1 MRMNTSGINGSNLFG
16 TDANYEKYKQLQ
28 QFKKDYRQGKL
39 AASILKSESSEE
51 QTETEKYTNDLYQA
65 CLKLNSR
72 GKESLL
78 RSKDAETTEK
88 LETAV
93 NNFVE
98 SYNALVKAGVGKDE
112 DGETV
117 VDRNIAYMMEQTGRF
132 EESLAKVGITIGEE
146 TGLLTLDKEKLAE
159 ADLDSLRKVF
169 LGNSSLAGRTQQS
182 ILQIS
187 IANHGVST
195 DTTGTYGKSGKYM
208 TGNHGY
214 SSYDRKN

>member
-39 AASILKSESSEE
+39 DASILKGASSEE

-65 CLKLNSR
+65 CMKLNSR

-78 RSKDAETTEK
+78 RSKDSETTEK
-88 LETAV
+88 LGETV
-93 NNFVE
+93 SSFVE
-98 SYNALVKAGVGKDE
+98 SYNSLVKAGIGEDE
-112 DGETV
+112 DGETS
-117 VDRNIAYMMEQTGRF
+117 VDRNILYMMSQTGRY
-132 EESLAKVGITIGEE
+132 EEVLAGVGITIGEE
-146 TGLLTLDKEKLAE
+146 DGLLSLDKKKLAE
-159 ADLDSLRKVF
+159 ADLDSLRRVF
-169 LGNSSLAGRTQQS
+169 LGNSSFIGRTQQS

-195 DTTGTYGKSGKYM
+195 DTTGTYGSSGKY
-208 TGNHGY
+208 TASNHGY

>member
-1 MRMNTSGINGSNLFG
+1 MRTNASGINGSSLFG

-39 AASILKSESSEE
+39 TASILQGASSEE

-65 CLKLNSR
+65 CMKLNSR
-72 GKESLL
+72 GKDSLL
-78 RSKDAETTEK
+78 RSKDSETAGK
-88 LETAV
+88 LEQTV
-93 NNFVE
+93 SSFVE
-98 SYNALVKAGVGKDE
+98 SYNSLVKAGISEDEEGKNS
-112 DGETV
+112 
-117 VDRNIAYMMEQTGRF
+117 VDRNILYMMSQTARY
-132 EESLAKVGITIGEE
+132 EERLAEVGITIGEE
-146 TGLLTLDKEKLAE
+146 DGLLTLDKKKLEE
-159 ADLDSLRKVF
+159 ADLDSLRGVF
-169 LGNSSLAGRTQQS
+169 LGNSSFIGRTQQS

-195 DTTGTYGKSGKYM
+195 DTTGTYGSSGTYT